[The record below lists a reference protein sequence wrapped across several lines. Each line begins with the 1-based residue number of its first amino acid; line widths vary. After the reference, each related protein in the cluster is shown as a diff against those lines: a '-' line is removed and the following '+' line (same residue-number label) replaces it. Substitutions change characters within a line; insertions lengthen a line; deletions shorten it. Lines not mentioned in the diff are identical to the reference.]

1 MSIPRAYY
9 AVLKAEPES
18 GTVGVRFPDHS
29 GVITYGG
36 DWEEA
41 EQMAGEALGAAL
53 EAEFDRELDLPPAKK
68 VKAKR
73 GERLVLVRLDPRIWM
88 AFVLRDW
95 RKRAGFTQKEM
106 AKRLDISYQAYQRM
120 ERPGRSNL
128 TVETLE
134 KIALSLHGELII
146 DLKLPTIRS
155 A

>member
-1 MSIPRAYY
+1 
-9 AVLKAEPES
+9 
-18 GTVGVRFPDHS
+18 VRFPDHP

-73 GERLVLVRLDPRIWM
+73 GERPVLVRLDPQIWM
-88 AFVLRDW
+88 AFILRDW

-134 KIALSLHGELII
+134 KIAVSLHGELII
-146 DLKLPTIRS
+146 DLKLPTRRS